1 MKRSEVQV
9 LLGPPGSLLRQR
21 RLRTKV
27 RTVPKY
33 RGLSSVGRAPA
44 LQAGGQGFDPPS
56 LHKEKLSLEIGGVF
70 CLIISVQKKCE
81 SDQISATAMCSELRF
96 E

>member
-9 LLGPPGSLLRQR
+9 LLGPPESISSLEVMTSVKEIPDL
-21 RLRTKV
+21 KI
-27 RTVPKY
+27 

-56 LHKEKLSLEIGGVF
+56 LHEVENSLVIVGEFFICVEK
-70 CLIISVQKKCE
+70 
-81 SDQISATAMCSELRF
+81 
-96 E
+96 

>member
-9 LLGPPGSLLRQR
+9 LLGPPESISSLEVMISVTEIPDL
-21 RLRTKV
+21 KI
-27 RTVPKY
+27 

-56 LHKEKLSLEIGGVF
+56 LHEVDFPLVFTGG
-70 CLIISVQKKCE
+70 ISFYVDK
-81 SDQISATAMCSELRF
+81 
-96 E
+96 